1 MPQVSKHTNLI
12 IHQHRVD
19 SEERSHWKP
28 RLGGG
33 VIGRGA
39 WCDHYTTSLCNYQ
52 CIWMIHITFCTL
64 HVVAREVI
72 KSQYIVYLYLHLHT
86 YVHALYMHCIPVCH
100 HVSTTVHFPPPT
112 TLLYQSQASSFRG
125 SPTIKREQGINYLI
139 LLLRNQRLQTR

>member
-1 MPQVSKHTNLI
+1 MPQISKHTNLI

-39 WCDHYTTSLCNYQ
+39 WCDHYPTSLCNYQ
-52 CIWMIHITFCTL
+52 CISMIHTIL
-64 HVVAREVI
+64 LRVVTREVT
-72 KSQYIVYLYLHLHT
+72 KSQHTVCTCTCTCIVHVCMYVH
-86 YVHALYMHCIPVCH
+86 VHALYIYMHCIPVCH

-125 SPTIKREQGINYLI
+125 SPTNKREQGINY
-139 LLLRNQRLQTR
+139 